1 MTSPSLR
8 TLTEWAFGAEGLVK
22 WQFPLLD
29 DVRSVHGMTVLW
41 SEDDGDALFL
51 VGNHVDDLSDVGL
64 SAVRVFFFP
73 SD

>member
-1 MTSPSLR
+1 
-8 TLTEWAFGAEGLVK
+8 
-22 WQFPLLD
+22 
-29 DVRSVHGMTVLW
+29 MTVLW